1 MKIVLYPPVE
11 ERLRVAV
18 QRTAPDAEVLM
29 PQEDAVLG
37 AVAEADV
44 FFGHH
49 THDII
54 RGAGK
59 LKWIQSTSAGMDAL
73 LFPEIV
79 DSDMIV
85 TNASGVHAIQVA
97 EHAWALTTA
106 LFRGLPGFFKAQC
119 AHEWNRLPVDDIYG
133 KTIGIIGLGGIGRH
147 YARLARAYETR
158 ILALDIQAVES
169 PDYVDAVWGFER
181 LDEILKVS
189 DVIFLACPHTSETDK
204 LINRRTL
211 ALMKERAYLLNTARG
226 RIVDESALIE
236 ALKAGRIAG
245 AALDVFE
252 EEPLPPESPLW
263 EMENVIVTPHTA
275 GASPNRYDRTVAFF
289 CKNLERYLAGKS
301 LINEVD
307 KSLGYPSGVK
317 RV

>member
-1 MKIVLYPPVE
+1 MRP
-11 ERLRVAV
+11 
-18 QRTAPDAEVLM
+18 
-29 PQEDAVLG
+29 
-37 AVAEADV
+37 
-44 FFGHH
+44 
-49 THDII
+49 
-54 RGAGK
+54 
-59 LKWIQSTSAGMDAL
+59 
-73 LFPEIV
+73 
-79 DSDMIV
+79 
-85 TNASGVHAIQVA
+85 
-97 EHAWALTTA
+97 
-106 LFRGLPGFFKAQC
+106 
-119 AHEWNRLPVDDIYG
+119 
-133 KTIGIIGLGGIGRH
+133 
-147 YARLARAYETR
+147 R

-204 LINRRTL
+204 LINARTL
-211 ALMKERAYLLNTARG
+211 ALMKERAYLVNTARG

-275 GASPNRYDRTVAFF
+275 GASPNRHDRTVAFF